1 MSARGQAAALGGIGI
16 GLTALAAVCL
26 ARGRRRTAA
35 LVAAADAALIA
46 QVALYVHTSRR
57 GKFEVWARIL
67 HGLSLRGDETLLD
80 MGCGRG
86 AVLLT
91 AAKLLPAGRAIGVDL
106 WRADQ
111 TGNSAQQTLANAAAE
126 NVADRVEVRTA
137 DITDLPFDDDSV
149 DVIVSS
155 LVIHNIPSPEGRV
168 RAVREAA
175 RVLRPGGKLVIA
187 DLWATRRHA
196 KLLRELGWQVQ
207 RCNLGWRM
215 WWGGPWWPT
224 HLLTATKPTAS
235 KHETAV
241 RAFSRE
247 ADTVSLRPPAFTPA
261 QESLFLTL
269 GGRALDSRLPRPF
282 LGDTMADAII
292 TRIGYDL
299 SKFPTI
305 STTRVDPRAKV
316 FEIAVRAK
324 RLDEVV
330 RRFVLRHPD
339 AVVLELGAGLDGRV
353 FRVEPPPT
361 VGWYDV
367 DFPQVIALR
376 SQVLPKLANV
386 RSIGADL
393 VEPNWLDELP
403 TDRPTVIVADGLGAF
418 ITSHDFVVLLNRLI
432 SHFPSG
438 ELAFNAY
445 TTYAIWLLKHSRAMA
460 AIAGDVVNPGFNDPR
475 QPERW
480 VDGLELVE
488 EMFLTRAPEVVELP
502 RTWRLASRLAA
513 RSPAVSRMIGTVV
526 LRYRF

>member
-1 MSARGQAAALGGIGI
+1 VSARGQAAALGGIGT

-35 LVAAADAALIA
+35 LVAAADAALIT
-46 QVALYVHTSRR
+46 QVALCVHTSRR

-106 WRADQ
+106 WRADP
-111 TGNSAQQTLANAAAE
+111 TGNSPQQTLANAAAE

-155 LVIHNIPSPEGRV
+155 LAIHKIPSPEGRA

-175 RVLRPGGKLVIA
+175 RVLRPGGKLAIA

-196 KLLRELGWQVQ
+196 KLLRELGWQVR
-207 RCNLGWRM
+207 RCNLGWRT
-215 WWGGPWWPT
+215 WWGGPWGPT
-224 HLLTATKPTAS
+224 HLLTATKPTAG

-241 RAFSRE
+241 SFR
-247 ADTVSLRPPAFTPA
+247 LPALTPA
-261 QESLFLTL
+261 QESLFLTQ

-282 LGDTMADAII
+282 LGDTMADEII

-305 STTRVDPRAKV
+305 STTRVDPRVKV

-339 AVVLELGAGLDGRV
+339 AVVLDLGAGLDGRV

-361 VGWYDV
+361 VDWYDV

-386 RSIGADL
+386 RSIGAD
-393 VEPNWLDELP
+393 VAEPNWLDELP
-403 TDRPTVIVADGLGAF
+403 ADRPAVIVADGLGAF
-418 ITSHDFVVLLNRLI
+418 LTSHDFVVLLNRLI
-432 SHFPSG
+432 DHFPSG

-475 QPERW
+475 LPEGW

-488 EMFLTRAPEVVELP
+488 EMFLSRAPEVVKLP
-502 RTWRLASRLAA
+502 RTWRFASRLAA
-513 RSPAVSRMIGTVV
+513 RSPVSRMIGTVV

>member
-1 MSARGQAAALGGIGI
+1 M
-16 GLTALAAVCL
+16 
-26 ARGRRRTAA
+26 
-35 LVAAADAALIA
+35 
-46 QVALYVHTSRR
+46 
-57 GKFEVWARIL
+57 FEVWGRIL
-67 HGLSLRGDETLLD
+67 DGLSLRGDETLLD
-80 MGCGRG
+80 IGCGRG

-111 TGNSAQQTLANAAAE
+111 TGNSVHQTLANAAAE
-126 NVADRVEVRTA
+126 NVADRVEVCTA

-155 LVIHNIPSPEGRV
+155 LVIHNLPSPECRAQ
-168 RAVREAA
+168 AVREVA

-187 DLWATRRHA
+187 DLWATHRHEN
-196 KLLRELGWQVQ
+196 LLRELGWQVR
-207 RCNLGWRM
+207 RCSMGWRM
-215 WWGGPWWPT
+215 WWGGPWGPT
-224 HLLTATKPTAS
+224 HLLTATKPTTG

-241 RAFSRE
+241 RASGRE
-247 ADTVSLRPPAFTPA
+247 AETASLRLAEFTPA

-269 GGRALDSRLPRPF
+269 GGRALDSRLSRPI
-282 LGDTMADAII
+282 LGDPMADEIV
-292 TRIGYDL
+292 TRTGYDL

-339 AVVLELGAGLDGRV
+339 AVVLDLGAGLDGRI

-361 VGWYDV
+361 VAWYDV
-367 DFPQVIALR
+367 DFPEVVALR

-393 VEPNWLDELP
+393 AEPKWLDELP
-403 TDRPTVIVADGLGAF
+403 ADRPAVIVADGLGAF
-418 ITSHDFVVLLNRLI
+418 LTSHNFVDLLNRLI
-432 SHFPSG
+432 SHFPRG
-438 ELAFNAY
+438 ELAFNGY

-475 QPERW
+475 QPESW

-502 RTWRLASRLAA
+502 RNWRLASRLAA